1 VTHGVIRKPLMNKQ
15 TIYGVIA
22 TLFIVSGATG
32 LVYQIAWFKY
42 LSLFLGNTTYAQ
54 TVVLATFMGGLAI
67 GASLWGRKADRSKSP
82 LKLYAGLEFFI
93 GVYCIVYPGLLSVAK
108 IAFIATV
115 HAFQLPSDGGAV
127 LILKLL
133 ISAIMLLFP
142 TILMGGTLPVLVRFI
157 SNSVEESGK
166 NVATLYFLNSL
177 GAVLGSLLGG
187 FFLVQI
193 AGLQATVIAAGV
205 ANILIAGAAFR
216 LGMSTSIMPAA
227 HEEPEP
233 EIGPAATDRQ
243 ALLAVGVAGVSGLA
257 AMIYE
262 VAWVRLLIPV
272 LGSSTYSYTLMLV
285 AFISGITIGSWLV
298 AVFIRNIK
306 NIFGALALCQL
317 GVGLSM
323 ALMLPLYGRIPYVY
337 WHLGAILTRSEGT
350 YPIFLILQFVVG
362 FLIMI
367 IPTIFLGMSLPL
379 ASRIATRSVVVLG
392 RSVGTV
398 FSVNTLGTVL
408 GSLGAGLILIPL
420 IGVRHAMEVGFGL
433 NLLCGIVLSYFD
445 EASLKTRRGALTG
458 VAVALAVLTV
468 SLSSNWNE
476 SVTLTGV
483 FRQFG
488 GSHTPPASYGEF
500 QKIANSNKVLFY
512 KEGVSATVGVI
523 EYPVASGTQNVLLIN
538 GKADASSVGD
548 LPTQVLLGQL
558 PMLFHPQPDTVLVIG
573 YGSGVTVG
581 SVLTHPV
588 KLVESVE
595 ISPEVIAASKY
606 FEHVSNHPLADP
618 RVRLYVDDALAY
630 LELATTN
637 YDVIIS
643 EPSNPWIA
651 GIGNLYSTEFFK
663 VCKSRLKARGLM
675 VQWFHLYEVDD
686 ETVRLVVRTF
696 RSVFPHVTVWQS
708 LTTDVLLVGSSE
720 VLQVDEQGL
729 AAKLRIE
736 KVKADLAR
744 IQIADPATLL
754 SLQMIS
760 ERPLREYASSGP
772 LNTEDKPLLEHW
784 APKAFF
790 VNRGVTEISRFDERR
805 VFGRTDLLLDQ
816 IMAKRPLTDAEKL
829 NIGILHAEPNK
840 GNLSIAYSMLA
851 DFLVTHPKDTQ
862 TLDLL
867 ASLCERL
874 GRPEERI
881 RYLERHIALAPEDPA
896 LLEQL
901 AWTEYLAGR
910 NVATA
915 FTTFDASHEVKL
927 LKRCIDLSA
936 DTVDFYR
943 VRTADIYFGIQQ
955 YQLAFDNY
963 QKALQIRERYTPDP
977 RVHQDVLLLQL
988 AKCYRRLG
996 DLGRAVGYALQASN
1010 LNPRNEDAKDLVYSI
1025 WLFGGNNRRDT
1036 TLKR

>member
-1 VTHGVIRKPLMNKQ
+1 MVSFDKPLMNKQ

-22 TLFIVSGATG
+22 TLFIISGATG

-67 GASLWGRKADRSKSP
+67 GASLWGRKADQSKSP
-82 LKLYAGLEFFI
+82 IKLYAGLELFVGI
-93 GVYCIVYPGLLSVAK
+93 YCIVYPALLSVAK
-108 IAFIATV
+108 IAFIAIV
-115 HAFQLPSDGGAV
+115 HAFQLPSDGGTV
-127 LILKLL
+127 LILKLF
-133 ISAIMLLFP
+133 ISAVMLLFP

-157 SNSVEESGK
+157 SNSIEESGK

-187 FFLVQI
+187 FFLVQM
-193 AGLQATVIAAGV
+193 AGLRATVIAAGV
-205 ANILIAGAAFR
+205 VNILIAGVAFL
-216 LGMSTSIMPAA
+216 LGKNMPVMPSLREEAEPIIERST
-227 HEEPEP
+227 
-233 EIGPAATDRQ
+233 TDRQ

-298 AVFIRNIK
+298 VVSIRKIRNL
-306 NIFGALALCQL
+306 FGALALCQL

-323 ALMLPLYGRIPYVY
+323 AVMLPVYGRIPYVY

-350 YPIFLILQFVVG
+350 YPIFLILQFMVG
-362 FLIMI
+362 FFIMI

-392 RSVGTV
+392 KSVGTV
-398 FSVNTLGTVL
+398 FSVNTLGTVI
-408 GSLGAGLILIPL
+408 GSLAAGLVLIPL
-420 IGVRHAMEVGFGL
+420 IGVRHAMEVGFVL

-445 EASLKTRRGALTG
+445 QASSRGRRIVLTG
-458 VAVALAVLTV
+458 LGVVLTAGTI
-468 SLSSNWNE
+468 SLGSNWNQ
-476 SVTLTGV
+476 SIALTGV

-488 GSHTPPASYGEF
+488 GNRTPPASYAEF
-500 QKIANSNKVLFY
+500 EKIAESYKVLYY
-512 KEGVSATVGVI
+512 KEGASATVGVVEHVGSFGI
-523 EYPVASGTQNVLLIN
+523 QNVLLIN

-548 LPTQVLLGQL
+548 LPTQVLLGQV
-558 PMLFHPQPDTVLVIG
+558 PMMFHPQPDTVLVIG

-588 KLVESVE
+588 KRVESVE
-595 ISPEVIAASKY
+595 ISPEVVAASKY
-606 FEHVSNHPLADP
+606 FEHVNHQPLSDP
-618 RVRLYVDDALAY
+618 RVRLFVDDALAF
-630 LELATTN
+630 LKLATTN
-637 YDVIIS
+637 YDVIVS

-651 GIGNLYSTEFFK
+651 GIGNLYSTEFFE
-663 VCKSRLKARGLM
+663 VCKARLKSHGLM

-686 ETVRLVVRTF
+686 ETFRLVVRTF
-696 RSVFPHVTVWQS
+696 RSVFPHVTLWQS

-720 VLQVDEQGL
+720 VLTVDGEKL
-729 AAKLRIE
+729 AAKLKIE

-744 IQIADPATLL
+744 IQISDPATLL
-754 SLQMIS
+754 SLQMVS
-760 ERPLREYASSGP
+760 EGPVREYASSGP

-790 VNRGVTEISRFDERR
+790 VDRGVIEINRFDERR
-805 VFGRTDLLLDQ
+805 LFGRSDLLLDQ
-816 IMAKRPLTDAEKL
+816 MLAGKSLTDEEKL
-829 NIGILHAEPNK
+829 NIGMFHAQPTK

-851 DFLVTHPKDTQ
+851 DFLLAHPKDKP
-862 TLDLL
+862 TLE
-867 ASLCERL
+867 AISSLCERL

-881 RYLERHIALAPEDPA
+881 RYLEREVALVPENPA

-901 AWTEYLAGR
+901 AWAEYLEKR
-910 NVATA
+910 NLATA
-915 FTTFDASHEVKL
+915 FTSFDASRVEKL
-927 LKRCIDLSA
+927 LKRCVDLSA
-936 DTVDFYR
+936 DTVDLYR
-943 VRTADIYFGIQQ
+943 VKMGDLYFGIQQ
-955 YQLAFDNY
+955 YQPAFENY
-963 QKALQIRERYTPDP
+963 RKALQIRERYASDP
-977 RVHQDVLLLQL
+977 SVRQDNLLLQL
-988 AKCYRRLG
+988 ARCYRHLG
-996 DLGRAVGYALQASN
+996 DAGRAVGYALQAAN
-1010 LNPRNEDAKDLVYSI
+1010 LNPRNEEARDLVYAI
-1025 WLFGGNNRRDT
+1025 WLFGSNNRRDT

>member
-1 VTHGVIRKPLMNKQ
+1 MTSFEKPLTNKQ

-22 TLFIVSGATG
+22 ALFIVSGATG

-82 LKLYAGLEFFI
+82 IKLYAGLELFI
-93 GVYCIVYPGLLSVAK
+93 GIYCIVYPALLSVAK
-108 IAFIATV
+108 SAFIATV
-115 HAFQLPSDGGAV
+115 HAFQLPSDGGTV
-127 LILKLL
+127 LALKLL

-157 SNSVEESGK
+157 SHSVEESGK

-187 FFLVQI
+187 FFLIQM
-193 AGLQATVIAAGV
+193 AGLQATVIAAGLV
-205 ANILIAGAAFR
+205 NILIAGVAFL
-216 LGMSTSIMPAA
+216 LGMRVPAMPALR
-227 HEEPEP
+227 EEPEP
-233 EIGPAATDRQ
+233 EIERSVTDRQ

-298 AVFIRNIK
+298 AVFIRKIR

-323 ALMLPLYGRIPYVY
+323 ALMLPLYGRIPYAF

-350 YPIFLILQFVVG
+350 YPIFLILQFAIG

-367 IPTIFLGMSLPL
+367 VPTIFLGMSLPL

-392 RSVGTV
+392 KSVGTV

-420 IGVRHAMEVGFGL
+420 IGVRHAMEVGFVL
-433 NLLCGIVLSYFD
+433 NLLSGIVLSYFD
-445 EASLKTRRGALTG
+445 DASSKLRRGVLTG
-458 VAVALAVLTV
+458 IAVVLTGLTI
-468 SLSSNWNE
+468 SLGSNWNE

-488 GSHTPPASYGEF
+488 GSRTPPRSYAEF
-500 QKIANSNKVLFY
+500 EKIVGSNMVIFY
-512 KEGVSATVGVI
+512 KEGASATVGVI
-523 EYPVASGTQNVLLIN
+523 EQPIGSGTQNVLLIN
-538 GKADASSVGD
+538 GKGDASSVSD
-548 LPTQVLLGQL
+548 LPTQVLLGQV
-558 PMLFHPQPDTVLVIG
+558 PMMFHPRPDTVLVIG
-573 YGSGVTVG
+573 FGSGVTVG

-595 ISPEVIAASKY
+595 ISPEVITASKY
-606 FEHVSNHPLADP
+606 FEHVNNRPLADS

-630 LELATTN
+630 LKLASTS

-651 GIGNLYSTEFFK
+651 GIGNLYSTEFFE
-663 VCKSRLKARGLM
+663 VCKNKLKSHGLM

-686 ETVRLVVRTF
+686 ETFRLVVRTF

-708 LTTDVLLVGSSE
+708 LTTDVLLVGSAE
-720 VLQVDEQGL
+720 VLGIDEEKL
-729 AAKLRIE
+729 AAKLKIE

-744 IQIADPATLL
+744 IQISDPATLL

-760 ERPLREYASSGP
+760 EGPVREYASSGP

-790 VNRGVTEISRFDERR
+790 VNRGVTEINRFDERR
-805 VFGRTDLLLDQ
+805 VFGRSDLLLDQ
-816 IMAKRPLTDAEKL
+816 VMAKRALTDEEKL
-829 NIGILHAEPNK
+829 NIGMLHAEPNK

-851 DFLVTHPKDTQ
+851 DFLSAHPKDVR
-862 TLDLL
+862 TLDALS
-867 ASLCERL
+867 SLCERL

-881 RYLERHIALAPEDPA
+881 RYLERHVALVPEDPA

-901 AWTEYLAGR
+901 AWAVYSSGR
-910 NVATA
+910 NLATA
-915 FTTFDASHEVKL
+915 FTSFDASHAEKL
-927 LKRCIDLSA
+927 LKRCVELSA

-943 VRTADIYFGIQQ
+943 VRMGDIYFGTQQ
-955 YQLAFDNY
+955 YQLAFDSY
-963 QKALQIRERYTPDP
+963 RKALQIRERYTPDR

-996 DLGRAVGYALQASN
+996 DTGRAVGYALQAAD
-1010 LNPRNEDAKDLVYSI
+1010 LNPRNEEAKDLVYSI

>member
-1 VTHGVIRKPLMNKQ
+1 MKKQ
-15 TIYGVIA
+15 TIYGVVA
-22 TLFIVSGATG
+22 TLFIISGATG

-67 GASLWGRKADRSKSP
+67 GASLWGRRADRSKSP
-82 LKLYAGLEFFI
+82 IRLYAGLEFFI
-93 GVYCIVYPGLLSVAK
+93 GIYCVVYPAFLGVAK
-108 IAFIATV
+108 SAFIAIV
-115 HAFQLPSDGGAV
+115 HALQLPSDGGTV
-127 LILKLL
+127 LVLKLL

-177 GAVLGSLLGG
+177 GAVIGSLLGG
-187 FFLVQI
+187 FFLVQM
-193 AGLQATVIAAGV
+193 AGLQATVIGAGIV
-205 ANILIAGAAFR
+205 NMLIAAAAFV
-216 LGMSTSIMPAA
+216 LGKRMPAMPA
-227 HEEPEP
+227 VSEEPEL
-233 EIGPAATDRQ
+233 EIERPTTDRQ
-243 ALLAVGVAGVSGLA
+243 VLLAVGVAGASGLA

-306 NIFGALALCQL
+306 NLFGALALCQL

-323 ALMLPLYGRIPYVY
+323 ALMLPLYGRIPYIY

-350 YPIFLILQFVVG
+350 YSIFLVLQFIVG
-362 FLIMI
+362 FLVMI
-367 IPTIFLGMSLPL
+367 VPTIFLGMSLPL

-392 RSVGTV
+392 KTVGTV
-398 FSVNTLGTVL
+398 FSVGTVL

-420 IGVRHAMEVGFGL
+420 IGVRHAMEVGFVL
-433 NLLCGIVLSYFD
+433 NLVCGIVLSLFD
-445 EASLKTRRGALTG
+445 EESSKLRRGIVTG
-458 VAVALAVLTV
+458 VAVVLTG
-468 SLSSNWNE
+468 LTIGFGSNWNE

-488 GSHTPPASYGEF
+488 NNRTPPASFAEF
-500 QKIANSNKVLFY
+500 EKIVRSNKVLFY
-512 KEGVSATVGVI
+512 KEGASATVGVI
-523 EYPVASGTQNVLLIN
+523 EQPIASGTQNVLLIN
-538 GKADASSVGD
+538 GKGDASSVSD
-548 LPTQVLLGQL
+548 LPTQVLLGQV
-558 PMLFHPQPDTVLVIG
+558 PMMFHPQPDTVLVIG
-573 YGSGVTVG
+573 FGSGVTVG

-595 ISPEVIAASKY
+595 ISPEVISASRH
-606 FEHVSNHPLADP
+606 FEHVNNRPLADS
-618 RVRLYVDDALAY
+618 RMRLYVDDALAY
-630 LELATTN
+630 LKLSTTN

-651 GIGNLYSTEFFK
+651 GIGNLYSTEFFE
-663 VCKSRLKARGLM
+663 VCRLKLKTHGLM

-686 ETVRLVVRTF
+686 ETFRLVVRTF

-720 VLQVDEQGL
+720 VLRIDEE
-729 AAKLRIE
+729 KLLTKFQLE

-744 IQIADPATLL
+744 IRISDPATLL
-754 SLQMIS
+754 SLQMLS
-760 ERPLREYASSGP
+760 EGPVREYASSGP

-790 VNRGVTEISRFDERR
+790 VDRGVTEINRYDERR
-805 VFGRTDLLLDQ
+805 VFGRSDLLLDQ
-816 IMAKRPLTDAEKL
+816 VLSKRALTDGEKW
-829 NIGILHAEPNK
+829 NIGMLHAEPSR
-840 GNLSIAYSMLA
+840 GNLSIAYSLLT
-851 DFLVTHPKDTQ
+851 DFLASHPKDAHA
-862 TLDLL
+862 LEALS
-867 ASLCERL
+867 SLCDRL
-874 GRPEERI
+874 GRPEERT
-881 RYLERHIALAPEDPA
+881 RYLERQVALAPGDPA
-896 LLEQL
+896 LMEQL
-901 AWTEYLAGR
+901 AWAEYSAGR
-910 NVATA
+910 NLATA
-915 FTTFDASHEVKL
+915 FASFDASHAEML
-927 LKRCIDLSA
+927 LKRCVEISA

-943 VRTADIYFGIQQ
+943 VRLGDLYFGIQQ
-955 YQLAFDNY
+955 YQRAFDNY
-963 QKALQIRERYTPDP
+963 RKALQIRERYIADR

-996 DLGRAVGYALQASN
+996 DTGRAVGYALQAAN
-1010 LNPRNEDAKDLVYSI
+1010 LNPRNEEARDLIYSV

>member
-1 VTHGVIRKPLMNKQ
+1 MNRQ

-82 LKLYAGLEFFI
+82 IKLYAGLELFV
-93 GVYCIVYPGLLSVAK
+93 GLYCIVYPALLNVAK
-108 IAFIATV
+108 GAFIAIV
-115 HAFQLPSDGGAV
+115 HALQLPSDGGAV
-127 LILKLL
+127 LILKLF
-133 ISAIMLLFP
+133 ISAVMLLFP

-157 SNSVEESGK
+157 SHSIEESGK

-187 FFLVQI
+187 FFLVQM
-193 AGLQATVIAAGV
+193 AGLQATVIAAGMV
-205 ANILIAGAAFR
+205 NILIALVAFLLGKR
-216 LGMSTSIMPAA
+216 LPVMTALPVEA
-227 HEEPEP
+227 EP
-233 EIGPAATDRQ
+233 EIERSMTDRQ
-243 ALLAVGVAGVSGLA
+243 ARLAVGVAGVSGLA

-262 VAWVRLLIPV
+262 VTWVRLLIPV

-285 AFISGITIGSWLV
+285 SFISGITIGSWLV
-298 AVFIRNIK
+298 VVFIRNIR
-306 NIFGALALCQL
+306 NLFGALALCQL

-323 ALMLPLYGRIPYVY
+323 AVMLPVYGRIPYAY

-350 YPIFLILQFVVG
+350 YPIFLILQFIVG
-362 FLIMI
+362 FFIMI

-392 RSVGTV
+392 KSVGTV

-408 GSLGAGLILIPL
+408 GSLLAGLILIPL
-420 IGVRHAMEVGFGL
+420 IGVRHAMEVGFVL

-445 EASLKTRRGALTG
+445 EASSKVRRGVLTG
-458 VAVALAVLTV
+458 FAVVLTGCTI
-468 SLSSNWNE
+468 SLGSNWNQ
-476 SVTLTGV
+476 SIALTGV

-488 GSHTPPASYGEF
+488 GNRTPPASYEEF
-500 QKIANSNKVLFY
+500 EKIASSNKVLYY
-512 KEGVSATVGVI
+512 KEGASATVGVI
-523 EYPVASGTQNVLLIN
+523 EFAGADGTQNVLLIN

-548 LPTQVLLGQL
+548 LPTQVLLGQV
-558 PMLFHPQPDTVLVIG
+558 PMMFHPQPDTVLVIG
-573 YGSGVTVG
+573 FGSGVTVG

-595 ISPEVIAASKY
+595 ISPEVVAASKH
-606 FEHVSNHPLADP
+606 FDQVNNRPLSDS

-630 LELATTN
+630 LKLATTS
-637 YDVIIS
+637 YDVIVS

-651 GIGNLYSTEFFK
+651 GIGNLYSTDFFE
-663 VCKSRLKARGLM
+663 VCKTRLKSHGLM

-686 ETVRLVVRTF
+686 ETFRLVVRTF

-720 VLQVDEQGL
+720 VLAVNEERL

-736 KVKADLAR
+736 KVKADLDR
-744 IQIADPATLL
+744 IQISDPATLL
-754 SLQMIS
+754 SLQLVS
-760 ERPLREYASSGP
+760 EGPLREYASSGP

-790 VNRGVTEISRFDERR
+790 VDRGVSEIYRFDERR
-805 VFGRTDLLLDQ
+805 VFGRSDLLLDQ
-816 IMAKRPLTDAEKL
+816 MLAKRPLTDGEKW
-829 NIGILHAEPNK
+829 NIGMFHAEPNK
-840 GNLSIAYSMLA
+840 GNLSIAYSMLS
-851 DFLVTHPKDTQ
+851 DFLVSHPKDKR
-862 TLDLL
+862 TLDALS
-867 ASLCERL
+867 SLCDRL

-881 RYLERHIALAPEDPA
+881 RYLEREVALAPDDPA

-901 AWTEYLAGR
+901 AWAEYLAER
-910 NVATA
+910 NLATA
-915 FTTFDASHEVKL
+915 FTSFDASHVEKL
-927 LKRCIDLSA
+927 LKRCVDLSA

-943 VRTADIYFGIQQ
+943 VKLGDLYFGIQK

-963 QKALQIRERYTPDP
+963 RRALQIRERYASDP
-977 RVHQDVLLLQL
+977 SVHQDNLLLQL
-988 AKCYRRLG
+988 ARCYRHLG
-996 DLGRAVGYALQASN
+996 DSGRAVGYALQAAN
-1010 LNPRNEDAKDLVYSI
+1010 LNPRNEEARDLVYAI
-1025 WLFGGNNRRDT
+1025 WLFGSNNRRDT